1 MVDAKLYITNMD
13 NERRLQLC
21 DIADGL
27 LSNTSGTTIAGQ
39 KITNLKIQNLGNISY
54 LAGKCFSCQE
64 VKHVFVFK
72 DNHFHSTSNINKITQ
87 GT

>member
-39 KITNLKIQNLGNISY
+39 KITNLKIQNLGNISD
-54 LAGKCFSCQE
+54 LAGKYFSCQ
-64 VKHVFVFK
+64 
-72 DNHFHSTSNINKITQ
+72 
-87 GT
+87 